1 MRTTQVSE
9 PGRVSPSITAPRQS
23 RRIVRDPLAWA
34 FAAASAVLL
43 LFVVLP
49 LLSTLVRTPLRLVL
63 ETLADAEVLASLAL
77 TFYAAA
83 WATALAFVT
92 GVPLAY
98 LLARRSF
105 TGKRWVEGVI
115 SLPIVVPHTAAGIAL
130 LTVFGRLGP
139 VGQALGGAGIRFT
152 DELPGIVVGMLFVSL
167 PYLVSASREAFTMV
181 DPELEGVALTMGAS
195 RWQAFLYVTVPL
207 AIRGIAAGA
216 VMMWG
221 RGISEFGAIVVLAY
235 SPKTVPVLVYERF
248 SGFGLEAAL
257 PVTVILILAS
267 LGVFVLLQAL
277 VARGHDSGAAAE

>member
-1 MRTTQVSE
+1 VWGFS
-9 PGRVSPSITAPRQS
+9 
-23 RRIVRDPLAWA
+23 
-34 FAAASAVLL
+34 AAATILL
-43 LFVVLP
+43 LFVILP
-49 LLSTLVRTPLRLVL
+49 LVSTILRTPVGLVL
-63 ETLADAEVLASLAL
+63 ETLTDGEVVASLAL
-77 TFYAAA
+77 TFHAAA
-83 WATALAFVT
+83 WATGLAFVT

-98 LLARRSF
+98 LLARYNF
-105 TGKRWVEGVI
+105 VGKRWVEGVI

-139 VGQALGGAGIRFT
+139 IGQPLGAAGIRFT
-152 DELPGIVVGMLFVSL
+152 DEAPGIVVGMLFVSL
-167 PYLVSASREAFTMV
+167 PYLVNGAREAFAMV

-207 AIRGIAAGA
+207 SLRGIAAGA

-221 RGISEFGAIVVLAY
+221 RGISEFGAVVILAY

-267 LGVFVLLQAL
+267 LGVFVLLQTL
-277 VARGHDSGAAAE
+277 VARGHEPSVTAE